1 MQIIAAKKTTRI
13 VKPIFISVDPARDT
27 VGQIRHYAKDFHK
40 SFVFLTGTKDMVAAA
55 TKAYR
60 VYFSKVS
67 SKVIVLKYQ
76 LLCYLICITSE
87 SIHQSRMQ
95 SSINTDV
102 NSIEMMRCTSP
113 IVPNMVILLCN
124 YTV

>member
-1 MQIIAAKKTTRI
+1 MHITYTYFLIISILFLSAASKNARI

-67 SKVIVLKYQ
+67 LA
-76 LLCYLICITSE
+76 
-87 SIHQSRMQ
+87 
-95 SSINTDV
+95 
-102 NSIEMMRCTSP
+102 
-113 IVPNMVILLCN
+113 
-124 YTV
+124 

>member
-1 MQIIAAKKTTRI
+1 MIAAKKTARI

-40 SFVFLTGTKDMVAAA
+40 TFVFLTGTKDMVAAA

-67 SKVIVLKYQ
+67 PTSKFDSLQNCGDFCIQCHTFRTLTMPHVL
-76 LLCYLICITSE
+76 
-87 SIHQSRMQ
+87 R
-95 SSINTDV
+95 
-102 NSIEMMRCTSP
+102 
-113 IVPNMVILLCN
+113 
-124 YTV
+124 